1 MTGRNPINKKNL
13 EVISTGFDNF
23 QNKLGDLF
31 NDGRCFVSN
40 LAGDTFKIDVQETD
54 QEYIVEAEL
63 PGVQK
68 SDLSIKLEE
77 ARLSIL
83 VAKEQSVDEDSKNYI
98 HKERRY
104 SSMSRAV
111 FLADADSEGIKAKL
125 ENGVLTVTV
134 PKKDKPDNSV
144 KIDIE

>member
-1 MTGRNPINKKNL
+1 MAGRNPINKKNFDAL
-13 EVISTGFDNF
+13 STGFDNF
-23 QNKLGDLF
+23 QNKLGDFF
-31 NDGRCFVSN
+31 NDGKCFVSN
-40 LAGDTFKIDVQETD
+40 LAGDTFKIDVQEND

-63 PGVQK
+63 PGIQK
-68 SDLSIKLEE
+68 NDMSIKLEE

-83 VAKEQSVDEDSKNYI
+83 VNKEQSVEENDKNYI

-104 SSMSRAV
+104 SSMSRTV

-125 ENGVLTVTV
+125 EDGVLTVKV

>member
-1 MTGRNPINKKNL
+1 MSGRNPINRKNL
-13 EVISTGFDNF
+13 DAISTGFDNF
-23 QNKLGDLF
+23 QNMLGDFF

-40 LAGDTFKIDVQETD
+40 LAWDTFKIDVQEND
-54 QEYIVEAEL
+54 QEYILEAEL
-63 PGVQK
+63 PGIQK

-83 VAKEQSVDEDSKNYI
+83 VNKEQSVEEDSKNFI

-104 SSMSRAV
+104 SSMSRTV